1 MRINE
6 IYTAYVSWGVSGKR
20 RPVLVIEDRENN
32 VFCYKITRKFSQ
44 KSEKIKRN
52 YFPLKDWH
60 QEGLVKQSYVDVG
73 NIAKLSKEEIKFNFV
88 GELSLRDIEA
98 LIRFISDRY
107 EMS

>member
-32 VFCYKITRKFSQ
+32 VFCYKITSKFSQ

-52 YFPLKDWH
+52 YFPLKDWY